1 MSITVTSKEDKL
13 LIDKKLDDLEKKGKF
28 DSRKHVGTIELKES
42 PIKIQEK
49 MRDEW

>member
-1 MSITVTSKEDKL
+1 MSITVTSKEDKN
-13 LIDKKLDDLEKKGKF
+13 LIDKKLSDLNKKGKF
-28 DSRKHVGTIELKES
+28 DSRKHLGRIVLKES

>member
-13 LIDKKLDDLEKKGKF
+13 LIDKKLGELNKVGKF
-28 DSRKHVGTIELKES
+28 DYRKHLGTIELKEC

>member
-1 MSITVTSKEDKL
+1 MSITVTSKDDKHI
-13 LIDKKLDDLEKKGKF
+13 IDKKLNDLKTKGKF
-28 DSRKHVGTIELKES
+28 DSRKHIGKIELKES